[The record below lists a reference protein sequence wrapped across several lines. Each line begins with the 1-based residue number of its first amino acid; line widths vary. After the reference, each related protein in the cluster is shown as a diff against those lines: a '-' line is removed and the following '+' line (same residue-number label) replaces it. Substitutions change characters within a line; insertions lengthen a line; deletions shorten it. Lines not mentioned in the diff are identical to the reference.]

1 MHTLLGT
8 APPLDSAGE
17 LDLPAALQAVRA
29 ARARLDA
36 VRETP
41 TVFSYTFSESSGCS
55 VWLKLEN
62 LQRTGS
68 FKLRGALNKVLSLT
82 PEERAR
88 GLVAASAGNHAQGVA
103 LAARLQGLPATIVMP
118 EATAVVKVRRT
129 ESYGAEVRLVGR
141 NYDAAQAHAHELAR
155 SEGRTLIHPFDDFD
169 VIAGQGTVGLELL
182 EQVPELRTVVVPVG
196 GGGLL
201 AGMAIALKGLR
212 PEVRVVGV
220 QAAGAAPMVASW
232 RAGARRAVAEPRT
245 IAEGIR
251 VGSTGEH
258 TWRIVHALVDELVT
272 VEEEDIV
279 DAMVV
284 ALQMSKVVPEAAG
297 AAAIA
302 AVASGR
308 VRSDGELCA
317 VVSGGNIDLSL
328 LGRLIESGLAR
339 QGFYHPLRVRVVDA
353 PGELHRVVAALA
365 ETRCNILDVQHLR
378 SGWRVPVGCVDL
390 EILVETRSDFP
401 GPAIEAFLV
410 EQGLELVE
418 RA

>member
-1 MHTLLGT
+1 MATFLGT
-8 APPLDSAGE
+8 PPPLAADGR
-17 LDLPAALQAVRA
+17 LDLAAALAAVQA
-29 ARARLDA
+29 ARARADA
-36 VRETP
+36 VREPP
-41 TVFSYTFSESSGCS
+41 TVFSYTFSESSGS
-55 VWLKLEN
+55 RVWLKLEN

-68 FKLRGALNKVLSLT
+68 FKLRGALNKVLALT
-82 PEERAR
+82 GEERAR

-103 LAARLQGLPATIVMP
+103 LAARLQGLSATIVMP
-118 EATAVVKVRRT
+118 ESTAVIKVRRT
-129 ESYGAEVRLVGR
+129 QSYGAEVRLFGR
-141 NYDAAQAHAHELAR
+141 NYDESQRHAHELAVTD
-155 SEGRTLIHPFDDFD
+155 GRTLIHPFDDFD
-169 VIAGQGTVGLELL
+169 VIAGQGTVGLEIL
-182 EQVPELRTVVVPVG
+182 EQVPGVDTVVVPVG

-201 AGMAIALKGLR
+201 AGVAIALKGLR

-220 QAAGAAPMVASW
+220 QAAGAAPLVASL
-232 RAGARRAVAEPRT
+232 RAGRRCTVEDPRT

-251 VGSTGEH
+251 VGTTGEH
-258 TWRIVHALVDELVT
+258 TWTIVSQLVDEVVT

-302 AVASGR
+302 AVAAGR
-308 VRSDGELCA
+308 VHSDGELCA
-317 VVSGGNIDLSL
+317 IVSGGNIDLSL

-339 QGFYHPLRVRVVDA
+339 QGFYHPLRVRVADA

-365 ETRCNILDVQHLR
+365 ETRCNILDVQHQR

-390 EILVETRSDFP
+390 EILVETRSDFL
-401 GPAIEAFLV
+401 GPAIEAFLSG
-410 EQGLELVE
+410 QGIELVP

>member
-1 MHTLLGT
+1 MDPLPGT
-8 APPLDSAGE
+8 PPPLDAEGR
-17 LDLPAALQAVRA
+17 LDLPAALAAVRR
-29 ARARLDA
+29 ARARCEA

-41 TVFSYTFSESSGCS
+41 TVYSYTFSESSGS
-55 VWLKLEN
+55 RVWLKLEN

-82 PEERAR
+82 PQERAR
-88 GLVAASAGNHAQGVA
+88 GLAAASAGNHAQGVA
-103 LAARLQGLPATIVMP
+103 LAAKLEGLTATIVMP
-118 EATAVVKVRRT
+118 ESTAVVKVRRT
-129 ESYGAEVRLVGR
+129 EHYGAEVRLVGR
-141 NYDAAQAHAHELAR
+141 NYDEAQRHARELAER
-155 SEGRTLIHPFDDFD
+155 EGRTLIHPFDDFD

-182 EQVPELRTVVVPVG
+182 EQVPELEAVVVPVG
-196 GGGLL
+196 GGGLI
-201 AGMAIALKGLR
+201 AGVAVALKALR
-212 PEVRVVGV
+212 PEVRVIGV
-220 QAAGAAPMVASW
+220 QAVGAAPMVASW
-232 RAGARRAVAEPRT
+232 RAGEQRSIEDPRT

-251 VGSTGEH
+251 VGSTGAH
-258 TWRIVHALVDELVT
+258 TWSVVRELVDEMVT
-272 VEEEDIV
+272 VDEEEIV

-302 AVASGR
+302 AVAAGR

-339 QGFYHPLRVRVVDA
+339 QGFYHPLRVRVADL
-353 PGELHRVVAALA
+353 PGELHRVVEALA

-410 EQGLELVE
+410 ERGLELV
-418 RA
+418 APT